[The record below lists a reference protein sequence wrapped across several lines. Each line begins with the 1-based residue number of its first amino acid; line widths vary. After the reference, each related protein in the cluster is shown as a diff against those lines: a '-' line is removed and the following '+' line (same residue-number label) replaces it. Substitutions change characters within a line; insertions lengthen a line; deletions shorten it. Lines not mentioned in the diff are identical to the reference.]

1 VKRKTSPGG
10 RDIFCCAP
18 RKLVILLAKTREW
31 GRHTGKTVDKA
42 ELQIDEFFQELKRI
56 RESKGLRLE
65 DISSRYKI
73 RPSFLESIES
83 GSFEDL
89 PEPVYTKTFVK
100 TYAGL
105 LGVDAGPI
113 LARYAKYIEKT
124 MPAPPPDAPAEQVRE
139 ARAENGIFDRLGSMG
154 SKLGWAVLTLAVVVI
169 LGIYVLQDSGERPA
183 PVKSVAP
190 ETVKPAEK
198 PPETPPVET
207 PQAPAIQQPD
217 AAPPQQAAVQ
227 TAAPQA
233 APTQA
238 AAPEEKK
245 PEAPPPAQK
254 KEPPPPTPPAA
265 GALSLTIE
273 ATEAAWVQVKADKTP
288 AVQKLMQAGEKL
300 TTEAKEKITV
310 DLGNAGGVQITFQG
324 QSLGSPGKRGE
335 VIHLVYPE
343 GKRAEKKKPE
353 ELKPAM
359 E

>member
-1 VKRKTSPGG
+1 MDKT
-10 RDIFCCAP
+10 
-18 RKLVILLAKTREW
+18 
-31 GRHTGKTVDKA
+31 
-42 ELQIDEFFQELKRI
+42 ELQRDEFFQELKRI

-105 LGVDAGPI
+105 MGVDAGPI

-124 MPAPPPDAPAEQVRE
+124 MPAPPPEPPDEQIRE
-139 ARAENGIFDRLGSMG
+139 ARAENAIFDRLGSMG
-154 SKLGWAVLTLAVVVI
+154 SRLGWAVLTLAVVVI
-169 LGIYVLQDSGERPA
+169 LGIYVFQDGNEKPV
-183 PVKSVAP
+183 PVKSAVQEAL
-190 ETVKPAEK
+190 KPVEK

-207 PQAPAIQQPD
+207 PQAPAVQQPD
-217 AAPPQQAAVQ
+217 AAPQQQAPAQ
-227 TAAPQA
+227 TL

-254 KEPPPPTPPAA
+254 KEPPPPVPPAA

-300 TTEAKEKITV
+300 TTEAKERITV

-343 GKRAEKKKPE
+343 GKRTEKKKPQE
-353 ELKPAM
+353 PEPVTKPAT

>member
-1 VKRKTSPGG
+1 MDKT
-10 RDIFCCAP
+10 
-18 RKLVILLAKTREW
+18 
-31 GRHTGKTVDKA
+31 
-42 ELQIDEFFQELKRI
+42 ELQRDEFSQELKRI

-65 DISSRYKI
+65 EMAHRYKI

-89 PEPVYTKTFVK
+89 PEPVYTKTFIK

-124 MPAPPPDAPAEQVRE
+124 MPAPPPEAPKEQVRE
-139 ARAENGIFDRLGSMG
+139 ARAENAVFDRLGSMG
-154 SKLGWAVLTLAVVVI
+154 GRLGWAVFALVVIVI
-169 LGIYVLQDSGERPA
+169 LGIYVFQDSGERPVQ
-183 PVKSVAP
+183 VKTTAR
-190 ETVKPAEK
+190 EAVKPAEK
-198 PPETPPVET
+198 LPETPPVEA
-207 PQAPAIQQPD
+207 PQAPAVQQPD
-217 AAPPQQAAVQ
+217 AAFSSRPQFRRRCRKRPRHKRPPRSKRSRR
-227 TAAPQA
+227 PR
-233 APTQA
+233 P
-238 AAPEEKK
+238 PRRRRS
-245 PEAPPPAQK
+245 PPA
-254 KEPPPPTPPAA
+254 PSAA

-300 TTEAKEKITV
+300 TTEAKERITV

-343 GKRAEKKKPE
+343 GKRTEKKKPE
-353 ELKPAM
+353 EAGTGHETGHGIKSS
-359 E
+359 